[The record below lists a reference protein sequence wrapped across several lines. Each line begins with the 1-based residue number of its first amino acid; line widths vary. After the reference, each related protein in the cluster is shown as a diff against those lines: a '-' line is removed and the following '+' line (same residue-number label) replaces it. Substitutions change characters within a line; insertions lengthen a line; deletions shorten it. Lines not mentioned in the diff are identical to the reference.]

1 MIGTGSTRVHAGWLG
16 RWYAEPLV
24 PERARSLLEQAQ
36 RIMHRGQRSGHH
48 CITGRLQ
55 ILIARYWL
63 DAAVQRYDYDMAVRA
78 GFRNRRARALAEL
91 IYGQLLLSR
100 KLTGAFEHLSAGFSL
115 AGPMMAAEDY
125 LNVRRRHALLR
136 RLELAS
142 TPASPHSLDALLV
155 EAAVIVKLEGR
166 SMPRFTHDPCDTSG

>member
-1 MIGTGSTRVHAGWLG
+1 M
-16 RWYAEPLV
+16 
-24 PERARSLLEQAQ
+24 
-36 RIMHRGQRSGHH
+36 GQRKATIMIWLCAPVSA
-48 CITGRLQ
+48 TGAPGRSPNL
-55 ILIARYWL
+55 Y
-63 DAAVQRYDYDMAVRA
+63 
-78 GFRNRRARALAEL
+78 
-91 IYGQLLLSR
+91 YGQLLLSR

>member
-1 MIGTGSTRVHAGWLG
+1 
-16 RWYAEPLV
+16 
-24 PERARSLLEQAQ
+24 
-36 RIMHRGQRSGHH
+36 
-48 CITGRLQ
+48 
-55 ILIARYWL
+55 
-63 DAAVQRYDYDMAVRA
+63 MAVRA
-78 GFRNRRARALAEL
+78 GGRNRRARALAEL
-91 IYGQLLLSR
+91 VYGQLLLSR
-100 KLTGAFEHLSAGFSL
+100 KLTGAFDHLGAGFSL
-115 AGPMMAAEDY
+115 AGPMMMAEDY